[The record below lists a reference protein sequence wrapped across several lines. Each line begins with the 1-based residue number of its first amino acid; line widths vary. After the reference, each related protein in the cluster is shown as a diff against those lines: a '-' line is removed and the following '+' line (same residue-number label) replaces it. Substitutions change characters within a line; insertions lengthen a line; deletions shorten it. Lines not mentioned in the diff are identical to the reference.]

1 MKKTHYADTTNLTIA
16 DPFPP
21 EHNEE
26 NVHTTPTTRRSY
38 SFKIRIALPPLLII
52 FFLLLIAVFSYR
64 NIIGTGAVLDTI
76 INHSQQT
83 IEHETE
89 IAYQIS
95 AVQKDVSQYF
105 FSARNSDLKQAYTS
119 LIQLKENVKKMNA
132 SQALTAINHLEK
144 LLKAA
149 EARFTNLKNQENSV
163 KSVMSSIFKNL
174 SAIDNTKI
182 QKIINLIDSVS
193 ADMRSP
199 DPTANKKIDQ
209 QFQTLTEQTKGDLKF
224 ALEDYWDIWAGYVA
238 VLAKLRQDTSTD
250 LQKNMKTLYLFQEN
264 NIAGIQKEM
273 QLTRS
278 ETQKK
283 INFAGMLIS
292 AASLTAIIIGLTL
305 TVLIGR
311 SLLKTMQTIN
321 SGLDKSSE
329 QLNDASIQMMSASQS
344 FSDGASSQAASL
356 QDISSS
362 VEQVAAMT
370 KTSADHAAQVDQLM
384 DSTRNVINQAHKS
397 MIELIDSMDDI
408 SKANQETSQII
419 STIEQIAFQT
429 NLLALN
435 AAVEAARAGEA
446 GAGFAVVAEEVRNL
460 AMRTAEAASS
470 TTTLIEGQTTKIKD
484 GGDMVSSTSVSYEK
498 VSEASSQIDEMINE
512 INTSVQEQATG
523 IERIRHAVI
532 DVDQVS
538 QTNVSNSET
547 LANAADN
554 LKNQAEQLQ
563 EYVDDLSALMGN
575 G

>member
-1 MKKTHYADTTNLTIA
+1 MKKTHYADTTDLTVA

-21 EHNEE
+21 EHNEK
-26 NVHTTPTTRRSY
+26 NTRTPQSTKKSY
-38 SFKIRIALPPLLII
+38 SFKVRIALSPLLII
-52 FFLLLIAVFSYR
+52 LFLLLIAVFSYR

-83 IEHETE
+83 IERETE

-105 FSARNSDLKQAYTS
+105 FSARNSDLKQAYAS
-119 LIQLKENVKKMNA
+119 LAQLKENIKKMNA
-132 SQALTAINHLEK
+132 NQALSAINHLEK

-149 EARFTNLKNQENSV
+149 EARFINLKNQDNSV
-163 KSVMSSIFKNL
+163 KSAMSSIFKNL
-174 SAIDNTKI
+174 STIDNTKI

-199 DPTANKKIDQ
+199 DPAANKKIDQ
-209 QFQTLTEQTKGDLKF
+209 EFQNLTEQSQGDLKF

-238 VLAKLRQDTSTD
+238 VLAKLKQDTSTD
-250 LQKNMKTLYLFQEN
+250 LQKNMKALYLFQKN
-264 NIAGIQKEM
+264 NIADIQKKM
-273 QLTRS
+273 QLTRN
-278 ETQKK
+278 ETQGK
-283 INFAGMLIS
+283 INFAGMLIG
-292 AASLTAIIIGLTL
+292 AASLAAIIIGLTL
-305 TVLIGR
+305 TVFIGR

-321 SGLDKSSE
+321 SGLDESSE
-329 QLNDASIQMMSASQS
+329 QLNDASIQMMSASRS
-344 FSDGASSQAASL
+344 FSEGAGSQAASL
-356 QDISSS
+356 EDISSS

-384 DSTRNVINQAHKS
+384 DSTRHVISRAQKS
-397 MIELIDSMDDI
+397 MMQLIDSMDDI

-484 GGDMVSSTSVSYEK
+484 GGDMVSSTSDSYEK

-512 INTSVQEQATG
+512 INSSVQEQATG

-538 QTNVSNSET
+538 RTNVSNSET
-547 LANAADN
+547 LAYAADN
-554 LKNQAEQLQ
+554 LKSQAEQLQ